1 MLEKRSGISKRE
13 TERRTSRGA
22 GAARVYQLKVSLSG
36 SRPPIW
42 RRLQVSG
49 EVRLD
54 RLHAI
59 LQILLGWQDR
69 HLHLFASGRTV
80 YRLPVPDLGFP
91 SHDERRVTLAE
102 VLPQERERLR
112 YEYDFRDGWELVLLV
127 ERILPPG
134 TKPAGPVCLGGKRN
148 GPPEESGGIVEYER
162 LVAARQKSPGRSPAE
177 PADGLDEGFDPE
189 AFNAFDMEEVNRQLA
204 RLT

>member
-1 MLEKRSGISKRE
+1 MPDPRTAIPKRE
-13 TERRTSRGA
+13 TLRRTA
-22 GAARVYQLKVSLSG
+22 GAARVYQIKVSLSG

-42 RRLQVSG
+42 RRLQVPG
-49 EVRLD
+49 NLTLD

-102 VLPQERERLR
+102 VLPRDKERLR
-112 YEYDFRDGWELVLLV
+112 YEYDFRDGWELVLQV

-134 TKPAGPVCLGGKRN
+134 TASAPGAGPVCLGGKRN

-162 LVAARQKSPGRSPAE
+162 LVAARQKPPGPPPAE
-177 PADGLDEGFDPE
+177 PADRLGEGFDPE
-189 AFNAFDMEEVNRQLA
+189 ALDIEAINRQLA
-204 RLT
+204 RLK

>member
-1 MLEKRSGISKRE
+1 MPDQRTAIPKRE
-13 TERRTSRGA
+13 TPRRTA
-22 GAARVYQLKVSLSG
+22 GGARVYQIKVSLSG

-42 RRLQVSG
+42 RRLQVPG
-49 EVRLD
+49 NLTLD

-102 VLPQERERLR
+102 VLP
-112 YEYDFRDGWELVLLV
+112 
-127 ERILPPG
+127 
-134 TKPAGPVCLGGKRN
+134 
-148 GPPEESGGIVEYER
+148 
-162 LVAARQKSPGRSPAE
+162 
-177 PADGLDEGFDPE
+177 
-189 AFNAFDMEEVNRQLA
+189 
-204 RLT
+204 

>member
-1 MLEKRSGISKRE
+1 MPEKRSPIPKRE
-13 TERRTSRGA
+13 TERRTSGGVGR
-22 GAARVYQLKVSLSG
+22 ARIYQIKVTLSG

-42 RRLQVSG
+42 RRLQVRG
-49 EVRLD
+49 DVTLD

-59 LQILLGWQDR
+59 LQVLLGWKDR

-91 SHDERRVTLAE
+91 SQDERRVTLAE
-102 VLPQERERLR
+102 VLPHEKERLR

-134 TKPAGPVCLGGKRN
+134 TGSAAPLCLAGKRS

-162 LVAARQKSPGRSPAE
+162 LVAARQNPPRRT
-177 PADGLDEGFDPE
+177 PADSTGRLEEGFDPE
-189 AFNAFDMEEVNRQLA
+189 AFDVLGVNQELA
-204 RLT
+204 RLR